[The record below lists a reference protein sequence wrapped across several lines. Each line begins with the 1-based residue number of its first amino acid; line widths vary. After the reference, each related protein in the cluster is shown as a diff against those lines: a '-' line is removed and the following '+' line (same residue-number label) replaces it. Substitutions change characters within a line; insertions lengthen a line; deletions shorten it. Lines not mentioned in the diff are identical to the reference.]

1 MFLFPFSKSR
11 VDLPAA
17 RLSRACRG
25 AVGCLLRRARSELR
39 SVLEFYNR
47 NPGASSTLLLG
58 VKSFYYSMLSE
69 EFLHRL
75 AKSPGAVSMN
85 NMDLVVTIKNCPINC
100 FVQ

>member
-1 MFLFPFSKSR
+1 M
-11 VDLPAA
+11 
-17 RLSRACRG
+17 LSGLSAK
-25 AVGCLLRRARSELR
+25 R

-47 NPGASSTLLLG
+47 NPGASRTLFLG
-58 VKSFYYSMLSE
+58 MKSSDYSMLSE

-85 NMDLVVTIKNCPINC
+85 NMDLVVTIKNRPINC